1 VPSRWYRSLYW
12 RIAIGFM
19 VSLAAMLVVQAVLF
33 VWVASL
39 SGPTMPGQPP
49 DRFAQTVAVEI
60 AAALERDPALDLA
73 PYIRDQYGRDT
84 YPFVVLLVDGRVLQ
98 NIVVPV
104 PEPLLRQA
112 RALLVRRAADAS
124 RQGGEAGSADPDLM
138 RPDRRQGFGRGGP
151 RFRPMRPAPILVN
164 GELAGVVAVPPRAP
178 FVILLR
184 QYAPTL
190 ALVGT
195 GVLVAGALLT
205 AVVIFGPA
213 RRRLRGLEE
222 AARRLGSGD
231 LSARAPDRGGDEVAA
246 VASAFNAMA
255 DDLTRR
261 AEALAASDRA
271 RRQLL
276 ADVSHELTTPVTAMR
291 GYLETLAMPEL
302 ALDETTRARY
312 LGVVADE
319 SARLEHMIGDLL
331 DLARLEG
338 GGGAFVVEAVPVAH
352 LFARVVARHERAGG
366 EADVALKT
374 TIGTGADT
382 VRGDPNR
389 LEQALQNL
397 TANALRYAPPG
408 SAIDLGAQPA
418 ADGDGVT
425 FTVADEGRGIA
436 PAHLPHVFDRFYKTD
451 MSRADSGGSGLG
463 LSIVKAIIERHG
475 GHISVSSRPGRTI
488 FQFTIP
494 AAS

>member
-1 VPSRWYRSLYW
+1 
-12 RIAIGFM
+12 
-19 VSLAAMLVVQAVLF
+19 
-33 VWVASL
+33 
-39 SGPTMPGQPP
+39 MPGQPP

-60 AAALERDPALDLA
+60 AASLERDPSLDLA
-73 PYIRDQYGRDT
+73 QYIREQYGRDA
-84 YPFVVLLVDGRVLQ
+84 YPFVVLLTDGRVLQ

-104 PEPLLRQA
+104 PEPLLGQA
-112 RALLVRRAADAS
+112 RALLDRRAAESS
-124 RQGGEAGSADPDLM
+124 RQGPEAGSGDPDLM
-138 RPDRRQGFGRGGP
+138 RPDRRRGFGRGGP
-151 RFRPMRPAPILVN
+151 RVRPMRPAPILVN
-164 GELAGVVAVPPRAP
+164 GELAGVVVVPPRAP
-178 FVILLR
+178 FVFLLR
-184 QYAPTL
+184 RYAPTL
-190 ALVGT
+190 ALVAS

-205 AVVIFGPA
+205 AIVIFGPA
-213 RRRLRGLEE
+213 RRRLRALEE

-352 LFARVVARHERAGG
+352 LFARVVARHERACR
-366 EADVALKT
+366 EAGVALKT

-397 TANALRYAPPG
+397 AANAIRYAPPG
-408 SAIDLGAQPA
+408 SAIELGAQPA
-418 ADGDGVT
+418 PDGGGVT
-425 FTVADEGRGIA
+425 FTVSDQGPGIA
-436 PAHLPHVFDRFYKTD
+436 AAHLPHVFDRFYKTD
-451 MSRADSGGSGLG
+451 ISRADSGGSGLG

-475 GHISVSSRPGRTI
+475 GQVFVSSQPGRTV
-488 FQFTIP
+488 FRFTVP
-494 AAS
+494 AS